1 MLRCLIFVTLISL
14 SSVAQAVEANFVEIK
29 LSCEGLKNKPS
40 QKAYNTTFSGI
51 ISADGLSFVGQET
64 WKRGEKEFNVKQFRG
79 LMDIQKRTAFIK
91 GEGRSHRSKN
101 TWPLFFKSSEVNSF
115 LHALSSGMGGSEGKG
130 DWKKPCNLRLIK
142 SVPISDVNLG
152 SKIEA
157 LEKSANSSRARYLKS
172 ENEASSLKER
182 LKLRLKE
189 NDKLKEQLK
198 DKDKNLAAA
207 VSKIDE
213 LTDKIK
219 ARNVSSNDIKKIQ
232 TPDAQMLTAVKKIA
246 DLENDLLLA
255 NNRIKAL
262 TESLNASKTLSQKSY
277 SWADFKSQIEI
288 QQRQFCTLTDAF
300 FQKLQ
305 EAKETRNEIRV
316 NLVFM
321 QRQEDLDALIPKGK
335 FANWIFEVVKIDQVP
350 DGSAAVILKLQCD
363 TTVGSGYLEKQVA
376 AGEDGWRATIPYND
390 RRYREL
396 AKLSAGQFVTASG
409 QFLEINKFKPG
420 QPETFYASMPIGDHP
435 LVRDMGLSGELFIAD
450 FSYIAALTN

>member
-1 MLRCLIFVTLISL
+1 MLRCLIFVILISL
-14 SSVAQAVEANFVEIK
+14 SSIAQALEANFVEVK

-40 QKAYNTTFSGI
+40 QRAYNTKFAGI
-51 ISADGLSFVGQET
+51 ISADGLSFVGHET
-64 WKRGEKEFNVKQFRG
+64 WKRGGKEFQVKQFRG
-79 LMDIQKRTAFIK
+79 FMDTKKRTAFIK
-91 GEGRSHRSKN
+91 GEGRSHTNKN
-101 TWPLFFKSSEVNSF
+101 GWQLFFKSTDINSF
-115 LHALSSGMGGSEGKG
+115 SQALTSGMKGREGTG
-130 DWKKPCNLRLIK
+130 DWRKPCNLRLIK
-142 SVPISDVNLG
+142 SVPISNVNLR
-152 SKIEA
+152 SKIDA
-157 LEKSANSSRARYLKS
+157 LEKSANSFRARYLKS
-172 ENEASSLKER
+172 ENEARSLQESLGTR
-182 LKLRLKE
+182 LTKIFE
-189 NDKLKEQLK
+189 LKEQLK
-198 DKDKNLAAA
+198 DKDKNLTAA

-219 ARNVSSNDIKKIQ
+219 ARNVSSNDTKKNQ
-232 TPDAQMLTAVKKIA
+232 AAVKKIKT
-246 DLENDLLLA
+246 LENDLLLA
-255 NNRIKAL
+255 NKRIKAL
-262 TESLNASKTLSQKSY
+262 TKSLDETKTLSQKSF

-305 EAKETRNEIRV
+305 EAKETKNEIRV

-363 TTVGSGYLEKQVA
+363 TTVGSGYLEKLVA

-409 QFLEINKFKPG
+409 QFLEVNKFKPG

-435 LVRDMGLSGELFIAD
+435 LVRDMRLSGELFVAD

>member
-1 MLRCLIFVTLISL
+1 
-14 SSVAQAVEANFVEIK
+14 
-29 LSCEGLKNKPS
+29 
-40 QKAYNTTFSGI
+40 
-51 ISADGLSFVGQET
+51 
-64 WKRGEKEFNVKQFRG
+64 
-79 LMDIQKRTAFIK
+79 
-91 GEGRSHRSKN
+91 
-101 TWPLFFKSSEVNSF
+101 
-115 LHALSSGMGGSEGKG
+115 
-130 DWKKPCNLRLIK
+130 
-142 SVPISDVNLG
+142 VPISNVNLR
-152 SKIEA
+152 SKIDA

-172 ENEASSLKER
+172 ENEARSLQESLGTR
-182 LKLRLKE
+182 LTKIFE
-189 NDKLKEQLK
+189 LKEQLK
-198 DKDKNLAAA
+198 DKDKNLTAA

-219 ARNVSSNDIKKIQ
+219 ARNLSSNDTKKNQ
-232 TPDAQMLTAVKKIA
+232 AAVKKIKT
-246 DLENDLLLA
+246 LENDLLLA
-255 NNRIKAL
+255 NKRIKAL
-262 TESLNASKTLSQKSY
+262 TKSLDETKTLSQKSF

-305 EAKETRNEIRV
+305 EAKETKNEIRV

-321 QRQEDLDALIPKGK
+321 ERQEDLDALIPKGK

-363 TTVGSGYLEKQVA
+363 TTVGSGYLEKLVA

-409 QFLEINKFKPG
+409 QFLEVNKFKPG

-435 LVRDMGLSGELFIAD
+435 LVRDMRLSGELFVAD

>member
-1 MLRCLIFVTLISL
+1 MLRCLIFVILISL
-14 SSVAQAVEANFVEIK
+14 SSIAQALEANFVEVK

-40 QKAYNTTFSGI
+40 QRAYNTKFAGI
-51 ISADGLSFVGQET
+51 ISADGLSFVGHET
-64 WKRGEKEFNVKQFRG
+64 WKRGGEEFQVKQFRG
-79 LMDIQKRTAFIK
+79 FMDTKKRTAFIK
-91 GEGRSHRSKN
+91 GEGRSHTNKN
-101 TWPLFFKSSEVNSF
+101 GWQLFFKSTDINSF
-115 LHALSSGMGGSEGKG
+115 SQALTSGMTGREGTG
-130 DWKKPCNLRLIK
+130 DWRKPCNLRLIK
-142 SVPISDVNLG
+142 SVPISNVNLR
-152 SKIEA
+152 SKIDA
-157 LEKSANSSRARYLKS
+157 LEKLANSSRARYLKS
-172 ENEASSLKER
+172 ENEARSLQESLGTR
-182 LKLRLKE
+182 LTKIFE
-189 NDKLKEQLK
+189 LKEQLK
-198 DKDKNLAAA
+198 DKDKNLTAA

-219 ARNVSSNDIKKIQ
+219 ARNVSSNDTKKNQ
-232 TPDAQMLTAVKKIA
+232 AAVKKIKT
-246 DLENDLLLA
+246 LENDLLLA
-255 NNRIKAL
+255 NKRIKAL
-262 TESLNASKTLSQKSY
+262 TKSLDETKTLSQKSF

-305 EAKETRNEIRV
+305 EAKETKNEIRV

-363 TTVGSGYLEKQVA
+363 TTVGSGYLEKLVA
-376 AGEDGWRATIPYND
+376 AGDDGWRATIPYND

-409 QFLEINKFKPG
+409 QFLEVNKFKPG

-435 LVRDMGLSGELFIAD
+435 LVRDMRLSGELFVAD

>member
-1 MLRCLIFVTLISL
+1 VILISL
-14 SSVAQAVEANFVEIK
+14 SSIAQALEANFVEVK

-40 QKAYNTTFSGI
+40 QRAYNTKFAGI
-51 ISADGLSFVGQET
+51 ISADGLSFVGHET
-64 WKRGEKEFNVKQFRG
+64 WKRGGKEFQVKQFRG
-79 LMDIQKRTAFIK
+79 FMDTKKRTAFIK
-91 GEGRSHRSKN
+91 GEGRSHTNKN
-101 TWPLFFKSSEVNSF
+101 GWQLFFKSTDINSF
-115 LHALSSGMGGSEGKG
+115 YQALTAGMTGREGTG
-130 DWKKPCNLRLIK
+130 DWRKPCNLRLIK
-142 SVPISDVNLG
+142 SVPISNVNLR
-152 SKIEA
+152 SKIDA

-172 ENEASSLKER
+172 ENEARSLQESLGTR
-182 LKLRLKE
+182 LTKIFE
-189 NDKLKEQLK
+189 LKEQLK
-198 DKDKNLAAA
+198 DKDKNLTAA

-219 ARNVSSNDIKKIQ
+219 ARNLSSNDTKKNQ
-232 TPDAQMLTAVKKIA
+232 AAVKKIKT
-246 DLENDLLLA
+246 LENDLLLA
-255 NNRIKAL
+255 NKRIKAL
-262 TESLNASKTLSQKSY
+262 TKSLDETKTLSQKSF

-305 EAKETRNEIRV
+305 EAKETKNEIRV

-321 QRQEDLDALIPKGK
+321 ERQEDLDALIPKGK

-363 TTVGSGYLEKQVA
+363 TTVGSGYLEKLVA

-409 QFLEINKFKPG
+409 QFLEVNKFKPG

-435 LVRDMGLSGELFIAD
+435 LVRDMRLSGELFVAD

>member
-1 MLRCLIFVTLISL
+1 MLRCLIFVILISL
-14 SSVAQAVEANFVEIK
+14 SSIAQALEANFVEVK

-40 QKAYNTTFSGI
+40 QRAYNTKFAGI
-51 ISADGLSFVGQET
+51 ISADGLSFVGHET
-64 WKRGEKEFNVKQFRG
+64 WKRGGKEFQVKQFRG
-79 LMDIQKRTAFIK
+79 FMDTKKRTAFIK
-91 GEGRSHRSKN
+91 GEGRSHTNKN
-101 TWPLFFKSSEVNSF
+101 GWQLFFKSTDINSF
-115 LHALSSGMGGSEGKG
+115 SQALTSGMTGREGTG
-130 DWKKPCNLRLIK
+130 DWRKPCNLRLIK
-142 SVPISDVNLG
+142 SVPISNVNLR
-152 SKIEA
+152 SKIDA
-157 LEKSANSSRARYLKS
+157 LEKLANSSRARYLKS
-172 ENEASSLKER
+172 ENEARSLQESLGTR
-182 LKLRLKE
+182 LTKIFE
-189 NDKLKEQLK
+189 LKEQLK
-198 DKDKNLAAA
+198 DKDKNLTAA

-219 ARNVSSNDIKKIQ
+219 ARNVSSNDTKKNQ
-232 TPDAQMLTAVKKIA
+232 AAVKKIKT
-246 DLENDLLLA
+246 LENDLLLA
-255 NNRIKAL
+255 NKRIKAL
-262 TESLNASKTLSQKSY
+262 TKSLDETKTLSQKSF

-305 EAKETRNEIRV
+305 EAKETKNEIRV

-363 TTVGSGYLEKQVA
+363 TTVGSGYLEKLVA

-409 QFLEINKFKPG
+409 QFLEVNKFKPG

-435 LVRDMGLSGELFIAD
+435 LVRDMRLSGELFVAD

>member
-1 MLRCLIFVTLISL
+1 MW
-14 SSVAQAVEANFVEIK
+14 AAVK
-29 LSCEGLKNKPS
+29 
-40 QKAYNTTFSGI
+40 
-51 ISADGLSFVGQET
+51 
-64 WKRGEKEFNVKQFRG
+64 
-79 LMDIQKRTAFIK
+79 
-91 GEGRSHRSKN
+91 
-101 TWPLFFKSSEVNSF
+101 
-115 LHALSSGMGGSEGKG
+115 
-130 DWKKPCNLRLIK
+130 
-142 SVPISDVNLG
+142 
-152 SKIEA
+152 
-157 LEKSANSSRARYLKS
+157 
-172 ENEASSLKER
+172 
-182 LKLRLKE
+182 
-189 NDKLKEQLK
+189 KLKEQLK
-198 DKDKNLAAA
+198 DKDKNLTAA

-219 ARNVSSNDIKKIQ
+219 ARNLSSNDTKKNQ
-232 TPDAQMLTAVKKIA
+232 AAVKKIKT
-246 DLENDLLLA
+246 LENDLLLA
-255 NNRIKAL
+255 NKRIKAL
-262 TESLNASKTLSQKSY
+262 TKSLDETKTLSQKSF

>member
-1 MLRCLIFVTLISL
+1 MLRCLIFVILISL
-14 SSVAQAVEANFVEIK
+14 SSIAQALEANFVEVK

-40 QKAYNTTFSGI
+40 QRAYNTKFAGI
-51 ISADGLSFVGQET
+51 ISADGLSFVGHET
-64 WKRGEKEFNVKQFRG
+64 WKRGGKEFQVKQFRG
-79 LMDIQKRTAFIK
+79 FMDTKKRTAFIK
-91 GEGRSHRSKN
+91 GEGKSHTNKN
-101 TWPLFFKSSEVNSF
+101 GWQLFFKSTDINSF
-115 LHALSSGMGGSEGKG
+115 SQALTSGMTGREGTG
-130 DWKKPCNLRLIK
+130 DWRKPCNLRLIK
-142 SVPISDVNLG
+142 SVPISNVNLR
-152 SKIEA
+152 SKIDA
-157 LEKSANSSRARYLKS
+157 LEKLANSSRARYLKS
-172 ENEASSLKER
+172 ENEARSLQESLGTR
-182 LKLRLKE
+182 LTKIFE
-189 NDKLKEQLK
+189 LKEQLK
-198 DKDKNLAAA
+198 DKDKNLTAA

-219 ARNVSSNDIKKIQ
+219 ARNVSSNDTKKNQ
-232 TPDAQMLTAVKKIA
+232 AAVKKIKT
-246 DLENDLLLA
+246 LENDLLLA
-255 NNRIKAL
+255 NKRIKAL
-262 TESLNASKTLSQKSY
+262 TKSLDETKTLSQKSF

-305 EAKETRNEIRV
+305 EAKETKNEIRV

-363 TTVGSGYLEKQVA
+363 TTVGSGYLEKLVA
-376 AGEDGWRATIPYND
+376 AGDDGWRATIPYND

-409 QFLEINKFKPG
+409 QFLEVNKFKPG

-435 LVRDMGLSGELFIAD
+435 LVRDMRLSGELFVAD